1 MAVLLLNQD
10 QAEKASDQPN
20 LRCCVIVVADAQP
33 APERKVRKDQ
43 EEDWL

>member
-1 MAVLLLNQD
+1 MDMLLLNQD

-20 LRCCVIVVADAQP
+20 LRCCVLDGACAQP